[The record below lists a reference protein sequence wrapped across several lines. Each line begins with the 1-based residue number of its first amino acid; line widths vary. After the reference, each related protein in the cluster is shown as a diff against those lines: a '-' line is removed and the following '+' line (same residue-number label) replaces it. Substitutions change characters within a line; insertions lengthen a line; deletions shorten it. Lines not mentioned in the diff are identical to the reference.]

1 MDHHLVQ
8 QFRNTIQMHPSNVA
22 SARPAII
29 VLSSMVSD
37 GSVGGRLA
45 CFALERLGFPV
56 WFVPTA
62 HLPRHPGRKPSVR
75 SDTSSEFLEGC
86 LHDLSKLAKTE
97 QVAAILT
104 GYMGNAHQA
113 GIIADTIGHLKAD
126 HPDLIYLCDPVLG
139 DGEQLYVAEET
150 AEAIRTRLWPLCDMG
165 TPNSFELCWLEE
177 AADKSVTTAT
187 SLTGLLSSASPKNI
201 AVTSVAGLMK
211 GHIGNLLSSPDTPPI
226 LFEHLAM
233 PHAPHGTGDLFA
245 ALLLGHYLMTGHWE
259 KATERAS
266 SALFE
271 LTARAARSGL
281 HDLPVIAEQLSLERP
296 VASVSKRQITTPT
309 ATGNATKSAGK
320 SGKRPVLKPR
330 PLS

>member
-1 MDHHLVQ
+1 MDHPLVQ
-8 QFRNTIQMHPSNVA
+8 RFRNIIPMQPSNA
-22 SARPAII
+22 TTTRPAII

-86 LHDLSKLAKTE
+86 LQDLSELAAQE
-97 QVAAILT
+97 PVAAILT
-104 GYMGNAHQA
+104 GYLGNAHQA
-113 GIIADTIGHLKAD
+113 DIIADAIVKLKAD

-165 TPNSFELCWLEE
+165 TPNSFELCWLEG
-177 AADKSVTTAT
+177 AADKPTTTAK
-187 SLTGLLSSASPKNI
+187 SLTGLLSNASPENI

-211 GHIGNLLSSPDTPPI
+211 GHIGNLLSSPETPPV

-245 ALLLGHYLMTGHWE
+245 GLLLGHFLLTGHWE
-259 KATERAS
+259 KATGRAS

-296 VASVSKRQITTPT
+296 VASVSKRQITASN
-309 ATGNATKSAGK
+309 ATGNGPESAGK
-320 SGKRPVLKPR
+320 PGKRPVLKPR